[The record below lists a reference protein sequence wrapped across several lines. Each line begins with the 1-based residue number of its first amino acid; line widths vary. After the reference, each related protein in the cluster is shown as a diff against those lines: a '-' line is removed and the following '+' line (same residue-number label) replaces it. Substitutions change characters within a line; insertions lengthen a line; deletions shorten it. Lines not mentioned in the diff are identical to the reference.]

1 MPLHA
6 AERDGA
12 HAFPHVLGPPDLL
25 AIDALLL
32 ALPQPAAVR
41 VVVVQATA
49 AVAAASDPSPRPRR
63 LRQPRLRVITKHH
76 HVPGV
81 AARAPLVASYG
92 RGK

>member
-41 VVVVQATA
+41 VWQSAKTTNQLG
-49 AVAAASDPSPRPRR
+49 SSPRR
-63 LRQPRLRVITKHH
+63 LLDTE
-76 HVPGV
+76 
-81 AARAPLVASYG
+81 
-92 RGK
+92 